1 MTEVAIIEQLYKDV
15 CAWLPKP
22 ERSKDACDEHYEIIN
37 KHFSSIFKYTYIKN
51 AWVDGF
57 YKTLEIVLKHPKIK
71 IPFDSIKKSTIWTMF
86 QTTSHMDNKNI
97 DSHDNIID
105 LLISLYPD
113 NYIEIDDWIT
123 KNGWIYATNF
133 TNYYIQ
139 DLLIKALPY
148 VFKKHI
154 NTYLIKYPPATTN
167 YKDSI
172 IQAYNNL
179 WNVSFKNSYFFPNM
193 IYLLDN
199 DLLKNVLLG
208 DILPTIIKYQ
218 HLYDSTAPN
227 VALWLIK
234 REKIIGQEELKLCIN
249 YCNYDAVEYLVDQ
262 KCLVFLPMVDSL
274 INFRMAVKV
283 GRYINDFSKL
293 IKFLGTLTEFS
304 KNVLTVLAIL
314 DFMSFDDMQMLTD
327 DKLILSIYDPIV
339 KDLNWTI
346 KNMSLSEIQKK
357 VKADSVITKHVVMTL
372 IYMDKKRNDIV
383 EYILEL
389 QNVEVDIECLIT
401 AKQMAVGQTIMEL
414 LTAHYLK
421 QRKSFS

>member
-154 NTYLIKYPPATTN
+154 NT
-167 YKDSI
+167 
-172 IQAYNNL
+172 
-179 WNVSFKNSYFFPNM
+179 
-193 IYLLDN
+193 
-199 DLLKNVLLG
+199 
-208 DILPTIIKYQ
+208 
-218 HLYDSTAPN
+218 STH
-227 VALWLIK
+227 I
-234 REKIIGQEELKLCIN
+234 
-249 YCNYDAVEYLVDQ
+249 
-262 KCLVFLPMVDSL
+262 
-274 INFRMAVKV
+274 
-283 GRYINDFSKL
+283 
-293 IKFLGTLTEFS
+293 
-304 KNVLTVLAIL
+304 
-314 DFMSFDDMQMLTD
+314 
-327 DKLILSIYDPIV
+327 
-339 KDLNWTI
+339 
-346 KNMSLSEIQKK
+346 
-357 VKADSVITKHVVMTL
+357 
-372 IYMDKKRNDIV
+372 
-383 EYILEL
+383 
-389 QNVEVDIECLIT
+389 
-401 AKQMAVGQTIMEL
+401 
-414 LTAHYLK
+414 
-421 QRKSFS
+421 